1 MATTGA
7 DIVADVRAEVIEPS
21 PTFFSNARMLALV
34 NLAQKEYVRRTRC
47 LQNFAWT
54 STMQGEAAYPMPQDW
69 LGSECIFWN
78 DVVDGQNNWRRIM
91 PTSLEKMAQE
101 SPNFLSS
108 DSQMLGKPQK
118 YYIVGSTLYLFPR
131 PNAIGSNDI
140 YMYYQSREIPL
151 TDLNQPLSIDDSL
164 APGLRAYVLWKLWK
178 QDQEDALA
186 KDQQELFMQEIGFGI
201 KWRNQRTL
209 DLKRKIDIESYQPF
223 TYSSMNKNSGNQS
236 INPLNLS

>member
-21 PTFFSNARMLALV
+21 PTFFSNERMLALV

-54 STMQGEAAYPMPQDW
+54 STVQGESAYPMPSDW

-78 DVVDGQNNWRRIM
+78 DMESGSSNWRRIA

-118 YYIVGSTLYLFPR
+118 YYIVGSTLYLFPK
-131 PNAIGSNDI
+131 PLVSGSNDI
-140 YMYYQSREIPL
+140 FMYYQSREIPL
-151 TDLNQPLSIDDSL
+151 VSLSDPLSVDDSL

-178 QDQEDALA
+178 QDQENDLA
-186 KDQQELFMQEIGFGI
+186 EEQHDLFKEEIGNGI
-201 KWRNQRTL
+201 RWRNQRTL
-209 DLKRKIDIESYQPF
+209 DLKRKIDIESYQPYS
-223 TYSSMNKNSGNQS
+223 YSSMNKNSGNQA

>member
-1 MATTGA
+1 MATTGQ
-7 DIVADVRAEVIEPS
+7 DIVNDVRAEVIEPS

-34 NLAQKEYVRRTRC
+34 NLSQKEYVRKTRC

-54 STMQGEAAYPMPQDW
+54 STVQGESAYPMPSDW

-78 DVVDGQNNWRRIM
+78 DIVNGQNNWRRVT

-118 YYIVGSTLYLFPR
+118 YYIVGTTLYLFPK
-131 PNAIGSNDI
+131 PQATGSNDI

-151 TDLNQPLSIDDSL
+151 TDLSQPLSVDDSL

-178 QDQEDALA
+178 QDQEDELA
-186 KDQQELFMQEIGFGI
+186 KDQERLFKEEIGFGI
-201 KWRNQRTL
+201 KWRNMRTL
-209 DLKRKIDIESYQPF
+209 DLKRKIDIESYQPY

>member
-1 MATTGA
+1 MATTGQ
-7 DIVADVRAEVIEPS
+7 DIVTDVRAEVIEPS
-21 PTFFSNARMLALV
+21 PTFFSNSRMLALV
-34 NLAQKEYVRRTRC
+34 NLAQKEYVRKTRC

-54 STMQGEAAYPMPQDW
+54 STVQGVSAYPMPQDW

-78 DVVDGQNNWRRIM
+78 DVVDGQNNWRRVS

-131 PNAIGSNDI
+131 PQSTGSNDI

-151 TDLNQPLSIDDSL
+151 QTLNDPLSVDDSL

-186 KDQQELFMQEIGFGI
+186 KDQQELFKEEIGFGI

-209 DLKRKIDIESYQPF
+209 DLKRKIDIESYQPY

>member
-1 MATTGA
+1 MATTGQ
-7 DIVADVRAEVIEPS
+7 DIVNDVRAEVIEPS
-21 PTFFSNARMLALV
+21 PTFFSNARMLSLV
-34 NLAQKEYVRRTRC
+34 NLAQKEYVRKTRC

-54 STMQGEAAYPMPQDW
+54 STVQGESAYPMPQDW

-78 DVVDGQNNWRRIM
+78 DVVDGQNNWRRIS

-108 DSQMLGKPQK
+108 DSLMLGKPQK
-118 YYIVGSTLYLFPR
+118 YYIVGTTLYLFPR
-131 PNAIGSNDI
+131 PNTSGSNDI

-151 TDLNQPLSIDDSL
+151 TDLNQPLSVDDSL
-164 APGLRAYVLWKLWK
+164 SPGLRAYVLWKLWA
-178 QDQEDALA
+178 QDQEKELA
-186 KDQQELFMQEIGFGI
+186 DEQKDLFKEEIGFGI

-209 DLKRKIDIESYQPF
+209 DLKRKIDIESYQPY

>member
-1 MATTGA
+1 MATTGQ
-7 DIVADVRAEVIEPS
+7 DIVNDVRAEVIEPS

-54 STMQGEAAYPMPQDW
+54 STVQGTAAYPMPQDW

-78 DVVDGQNNWRRIM
+78 DMESGTSNWRRLN

-101 SPNFLSS
+101 SGNFLST

-118 YYIVGSTLYLFPR
+118 YYIVGSTLYLFPK
-131 PNAIGSNDI
+131 PQTSGSNDI

-151 TDLNQPLSIDDSL
+151 VSLNDPLSVDDSL

-178 QDQEDALA
+178 QDQEDSLA
-186 KDQQELFMQEIGFGI
+186 EEQHDLFKEEIGLGI
-201 KWRNQRTL
+201 KWRNQRAL
-209 DLKRKIDIESYQPF
+209 DLKRKIDIESYQPYS
-223 TYSSMNKNSGNQS
+223 YSSMNKNTGNQA